1 MTQKRKNLE
10 IAIST
15 DSIKHRKNDASIT
28 TYTSSDISLQN
39 KKNILVWFR
48 TDLRIQDNPALYKAS
63 SLATNNY
70 VFTLFVI
77 SPEEWESHD
86 VAPIRVDFWLRNL
99 NILKEK
105 LNILNIPVIVEK
117 VNKSKNVPKF
127 VIELCE
133 KLNIDHLF
141 ANIEYEV
148 DELKR
153 DKDLLR
159 LANSNSIKVEMIHSQ
174 CVVKPGSIK
183 TKAGTPYTVYSPF
196 KNTWLAYVESNKS
209 LLEISPPLTKSN
221 DNSIKSSYPETFNYQ
236 IPDSIPGFELGK
248 ELSST
253 SKVNFPAGEEEAH
266 ERLSKFVQSRIQKY
280 EKNRDIPSMNGTS
293 ILSPYLASG
302 IISARQC
309 INAAVRANN
318 INLSI
323 GKPGV
328 VRWIEE
334 IIWRDFYRHVLFSFP
349 HVCKY
354 QPFKKTYANIEWDN
368 NEEKFKRWREGRTGY
383 PIVDAGI
390 KQLNKSGWM
399 HNRVRMIVAMFLQ
412 NQDKMNMAIS
422 VAQNDINVNS
432 LFLFRIFDIFQGK
445 ITVSASE
452 NDNLLRNVIFIG
464 AKGLELDNNTYE
476 SDILKPEIICSLCEQ
491 YFMKNLIDGDFASNN
506 GGWQWPYFRIF
517 NPTTQ
522 SVKFDSNGDY
532 IRRWLPELKDL
543 DSKVIHDPFKF
554 SSKKE
559 FEKLG

>member
-10 IAIST
+10 IAISP
-15 DSIKHRKNDASIT
+15 DSIKHRKNDALIT

-117 VNKSKNVPKF
+117 VNKSKDVPKF

-318 INLSI
+318 NNLSI

-354 QPFKKTYANIEWDN
+354 QPFKKTYANVEWDN

-399 HNRVRMIVAMFLQ
+399 HNRVRMID
-412 NQDKMNMAIS
+412 QDKMNMTIS
-422 VAQNDINVNS
+422 VAQNDINVNG
-432 LFLFRIFDIFQGK
+432 LFLFRLFNIFQGK
-445 ITVSASE
+445 VTVSLVYRILGTLILLI
-452 NDNLLRNVIFIG
+452 DNLLRNVIFID
-464 AKGLELDNNTYE
+464 AKGLELDNNAYE
-476 SDILKPEIICSLCEQ
+476 SVILKPEIICSLCL
-491 YFMKNLIDGDFASNN
+491 NLIDGDFASNN
-506 GGWQWPYFRIF
+506 GGWQW
-517 NPTTQ
+517 
-522 SVKFDSNGDY
+522 FDSNGDY